1 MGRPKEWLPFGPETM
16 LRRVV
21 RLLGEAVEP
30 VVVVAAAGQEL
41 PELPGD
47 VAVLR
52 DREEDRGPLEG
63 IAVGLA
69 AVRARGAEA
78 AFVASC
84 DLPLLK
90 PALVRRMVE
99 LAAGYDVAV
108 PRVEGRDHPL
118 AAVYRTGLL
127 SRVEALLEA
136 DRLRPFFLFDEA
148 PTRRVTPAEL
158 ADVDPTLE
166 SLVNVNTP
174 ADYERALECGD
185 SSPLSGA
192 S

>member
-1 MGRPKEWLPFGPETM
+1 MGRPKEWLPFGLETM

-30 VVVVAAAGQEL
+30 VVVAAAPGQEL
-41 PELPGD
+41 PELPPG
-47 VAVLR
+47 VAVVR
-52 DREEDRGPLEG
+52 DRLPDRGPLEG

-69 AVRARGAEA
+69 AVHAQGAEA
-78 AFVASC
+78 AFVAGC

-90 PALVRRMVE
+90 PAFVRRMVE

-108 PRVEGRDHPL
+108 PHLDGRDHPL
-118 AAVYRTGLL
+118 AAVYHTDLL
-127 SRVEALLEA
+127 PRVESLLQA
-136 DRLRPFFLFDEA
+136 DRPRPAFLFDEVR
-148 PTRRVTPAEL
+148 TRRVAPAEL
-158 ADVDPTLE
+158 AEVDPTLK

-185 SSPLSGA
+185 SSPLSEPP
-192 S
+192 

>member
-1 MGRPKEWLPFGPETM
+1 MGRPKEWLPFGPEV
-16 LRRVV
+16 LLQRVV
-21 RLLGEAVEP
+21 RLLGLAVEP
-30 VVVVAAAGQEL
+30 VIVVAAEGQEL

-52 DREEDRGPLEG
+52 DRIADRGPLEG

-69 AVRARGAEA
+69 AVGSRGAEA

-90 PALVRRMVE
+90 PAFVRCMVE

-108 PRVEGRDHPL
+108 PKVEGRDHPL

-127 SRVEALLEA
+127 AQVESLLAA
-136 DRLRPFFLFDEA
+136 DRLRPAFLFDEVR
-148 PTRRVTPAEL
+148 TRRVTPAEL
-158 ADVDPTLE
+158 TDADPALE
-166 SLVNVNTP
+166 SLINVNTP
-174 ADYERALECGD
+174 AEYERVLECGD

-192 S
+192 P